1 MKKLIIILVILA
13 VIAAL
18 VFGAIYMRRK
28 ASGVTQVTTETV
40 QRRDILQVVTAF
52 GSLNPQVEVAISSKV
67 IGQLERLYVEEG
79 DTVAKGDT
87 LVELERNR
95 YRAAVSS
102 AQAAL
107 RSARSDVSRV
117 EANLNQAKET
127 LRRSQAMF
135 DKNLISEDALL
146 QAQTQ
151 VEVQEAMLESAK
163 NNVDRAQ
170 GTLEETQDDL
180 DQTTIIAPVS
190 GVVISLAVEEGENVI
205 TGTMNNPGSVIMTIA
220 QLDAMEAVVDVD
232 EADVVS
238 LDIGQKVKVEVDAF
252 ADTFLVGE
260 VVKIANSAKLQSV
273 GGQETVANYEV
284 KISVPE
290 PFEGIRPGMSCTAEI
305 EVEKAESVLSVPI
318 QSIVTAREE
327 PGKESEEKPSSR
339 NGMMRKKDAVF
350 VVKNGVARQRIVETG
365 IADDRYIEIK
375 EGIEE
380 DDNVVTGRYEALRAL
395 QDGDHVEEI
404 SSGFQGPGRGGFG
417 GRPN

>member
-13 VIAAL
+13 VIAAM

-67 IGQLERLYVEEG
+67 IGQIERLYVEEG
-79 DTVAKGDT
+79 DTVARGDT

-117 EANLNQAKET
+117 QANLNQAKET

-180 DQTTIIAPVS
+180 DQTTIIAPAS
-190 GVVISLAVEEGENVI
+190 GVVISLSVEEGENVI

-350 VVKNGVARQRIVETG
+350 VVKNGAAHQRIVETG

-380 DDNVVTGRYEALRAL
+380 NDKVVTGRYEALRAL